1 MSKSISIKSIISR
14 YIINIIIDHRS
25 KVHNLVGPYNNDI
38 ISIIYGSLLGDAF
51 AERRKGGKGT
61 RICFYQE
68 GSHKDYLLYLHSL
81 IANLGYCNTNIPKI
95 KPRLGVNGKIRYIIR
110 FSTWTYTTFNW
121 ILDDW
126 YVNGVKKIPR
136 SLKYYLTPLA
146 LAIWIMDDG
155 GKVGSGLK
163 LLTNCFDL
171 NDLEFLISLL
181 KDKYDLHSSI
191 QSAGVDNQYF
201 IYIWAE
207 SMPKL
212 VEIVRPYIIPSM
224 KYKFGKYI

>member
-110 FSTWTYTTFNW
+110 FST
-121 ILDDW
+121 
-126 YVNGVKKIPR
+126 
-136 SLKYYLTPLA
+136 
-146 LAIWIMDDG
+146 
-155 GKVGSGLK
+155 
-163 LLTNCFDL
+163 
-171 NDLEFLISLL
+171 
-181 KDKYDLHSSI
+181 
-191 QSAGVDNQYF
+191 
-201 IYIWAE
+201 
-207 SMPKL
+207 
-212 VEIVRPYIIPSM
+212 
-224 KYKFGKYI
+224 